1 MIFFLIYKT
10 SLRCFIGW
18 GNGVRV
24 CLFWRIERRTERR
37 DVWGYVGRIWGN
49 GWGKAERGLIGWAG
63 AVDACRHEVDQGTDD
78 AGGVVLV
85 VFKIVL
91 YRPFGMLQGF
101 SGRVGQADIAKV
113 RKVFQSILKISPDIY
128 LSEVVSFSTLTASD
142 CLCVVGGWLEGVRA
156 GPVPRR

>member
-1 MIFFLIYKT
+1 M
-10 SLRCFIGW
+10 
-18 GNGVRV
+18 GVRV

-63 AVDACRHEVDQGTDD
+63 AVDACRHEVDQGADD

-91 YRPFGMLQGF
+91 YRPFGMFQGF

-128 LSEVVSFSTLTASD
+128 LSVVVSFSTLTASD